1 MTSKSFHFLI
11 LESSNSRML
20 MKRIFSLLVFL
31 PLFSVAQKKPLDHSV
46 YDGWQSIGNRIISDN
61 GKWIAYTINLQEGD
75 DTLIVLSSNDVQN
88 KLVIPR
94 GTSPVITNDSR
105 YLVFRIKPSFIDT
118 REAKIKKKKPDEMPK
133 DSLGIVELGKT
144 EIVKIPRMNSF
155 KTPEKGYGWIA
166 YVVEKKKEHKK
177 DVKEQPM
184 KKELDSLK
192 RKIDS
197 LTNVVTELQTKKR
210 GRKDDTEGFAP
221 DDEPKNGQEKE
232 LVIRNLASG
241 KEYTFDFAGDYTFD
255 KNGNQL
261 VFDLGKNPKDSTSK
275 QLVMLFDTQSAVAD
289 TILKGGNDFKGFSFS
304 EDGDQLAFLAERDSA
319 KKALQKFY
327 GLYLYKNGNDTAVKI
342 IDRFSSGMPG
352 NNSVSENSNL
362 KFSKSG
368 QRLFFGTA
376 PIRPPK
382 DTTLVEMDLVK
393 LDIWNYKDDYLQPQQ
408 LSRLQADLRRNYLA
422 VYNMASGKMLQ
433 LGSEGLPMI
442 METNEGDGDLFMA
455 VTDTGRRV
463 ASQWAG
469 RTLRDI
475 YSINVNTGAI
485 KLIKKNLDGNAM
497 PSSTGNYVLL
507 YENKLKNY
515 FAWDGSQLKKITA
528 GIKVPLYDEEN
539 DVPADPDA
547 YGIMGWMKD
556 DKSVLIYDRYD
567 VWKVDPAGK
576 SDPIRITPNGR
587 SKKVTYRYQRT
598 DREEQFLTPGQQVYF
613 SVFNNVNKDAGLS
626 VAKLTD
632 KLDLSS
638 LTYGAYRFG
647 NPLKAKDANEILFT
661 KESYV
666 LSPDLY
672 LKEDHSDGL
681 KLSAINQQQSEYS
694 WGTASLYR
702 WKAFDGAPGTG
713 ILYKPEDFDSTKKY
727 PVIFYFYEK
736 LSDGLHNYIPP
747 TPTPSRLNISFF
759 VSRGYLVFAPDIS
772 YKIGHP
778 GKSAY
783 NYIVS
788 AAKDLAKYKW
798 VDAKNMGIQG
808 QSWGGYQVAY
818 LITATPMFKAAWS
831 GAPVVNMFSAYGGI
845 RWQSGMNRQFQYE
858 KTQSRIGATIW
869 ERPDLYVENSPLF
882 HLKNVKTPVVI
893 MSNDAD
899 GAVPWYQGIE
909 MFTALKRLGKPA
921 WLLVYNGEAHN
932 LVERKNRKDISI
944 REQQFFDWLLKGA
957 KAPRWITEGVPAVDK
972 GRDWGLEL

>member
-1 MTSKSFHFLI
+1 
-11 LESSNSRML
+11 ML
-20 MKRIFSLLVFL
+20 MKQIFILIALL
-31 PLFSVAQKKPLDHSV
+31 PLFSVAQKKPLDHTV
-46 YDGWQSIGNRIISDN
+46 YDGWQNIGSRVISDN

-75 DTLIVLSSNDVQN
+75 DTLIVLSAGDVQQ

-94 GTSPVITNDSR
+94 GASPVITNDSR
-105 YLVFRIKPSFIDT
+105 YLVFRIQPAFKDT

-144 EIVKIPRMNSF
+144 EIVKIPRLNSF
-155 KTPEKGYGWIA
+155 KTPENGSGWVA
-166 YVVEKKKEHKK
+166 FVVEAKKEHKK
-177 DVKEQPM
+177 EVKEQPW
-184 KKELDSLK
+184 KKEVDSLK

-197 LTNVVTELQTKKR
+197 LTNIVTELSTRKR
-210 GRKDDTEGFAP
+210 GRKDDADGFAP

-232 LVIRNLASG
+232 LVIRNLLSG
-241 KEYTFDFAGDYTFD
+241 KEYVFDFPDDYAFD
-255 KNGNQL
+255 KKGDHL
-261 VFDLGKNPKDSTSK
+261 VFDIGKNPKDSTSK
-275 QLVMLFDTQSAVAD
+275 QLVMLFDTHTAKAD
-289 TILKGGNDFKGFSFS
+289 TILQGGNDFKGFTFS
-304 EDGDQLAFLAERDSA
+304 ETGDQVAFVAERDSS

-327 GLYLYKNGNDTAVKI
+327 GLYLYKDGNDTAVKI
-342 IDRFSSGMPG
+342 IDRFSGGMPA
-352 NNSVSENSNL
+352 NNSVSENGNL

-368 QRLFFGTA
+368 NRLFFGTA
-376 PIRPPK
+376 PIKPPK

-408 LSRLQADLRRNYLA
+408 LTRLQADLKKNYLA
-422 VYNMASGKMLQ
+422 VYDITSGRMLQ

-442 METNEGDGDLFMA
+442 METNEGDGDYFVA
-455 VTDTGRRV
+455 ITDTGRRV
-463 ASQWAG
+463 ASQWLG
-469 RTLRDI
+469 RSLRDI
-475 YSINVNTGAI
+475 YSINVSTGNTQ
-485 KLIKKNLDGNAM
+485 LIKKNLEGNAM
-497 PSSTGNYVLL
+497 PSSTGKYVLL
-507 YENKLKNY
+507 YDNKLKNY
-515 FAWDGSQLKKITA
+515 LAWDGATLKNITS

-539 DVPADPDA
+539 DLPDDPNA

-556 DKSVLIYDRYD
+556 DKAVLIYDRYD
-567 VWKVDPAGK
+567 IWKVDPDGK
-576 SDPIRITPNGR
+576 VPPVRITSDGR
-587 SKKVTYRYQRT
+587 YKKVTYRYERT
-598 DREEQFLTPGQQVYF
+598 DREEKYLTPGQQVYF
-613 SVFNNVNKDAGLS
+613 SVFNNVNKDAGIS

-632 KLDLSS
+632 QLSLS
-638 LTYGAYRFG
+638 PLTYGPYRFS
-647 NPLKAKDANEILFT
+647 NPMKAKDADEILFT

-666 LSPDLY
+666 LSPDVY
-672 LKEDHSDGL
+672 LKEDHSEAV
-681 KLSAINQQQSEYS
+681 KLSAINKQQSEYN
-694 WGTASLYR
+694 WGTASLYH
-702 WKAFDGAPGTG
+702 WKAIDGAPGTG

-736 LSDGLHNYIPP
+736 LSDGLHNYIAPA
-747 TPTPSRLNISFF
+747 PTPSRLNISFF

-788 AAKDLAKYKW
+788 AAKDLAKHKW
-798 VDAKNMGIQG
+798 VDAKSIGIQG

-818 LITATPMFKAAWS
+818 LITATNMFKAAWS

-882 HLKNVKTPVVI
+882 HFKNVKTPVVI

-909 MFTALKRLGKPA
+909 MFTALRRLGKPV
-921 WLLVYNGEAHN
+921 WLLDYNGEAHN